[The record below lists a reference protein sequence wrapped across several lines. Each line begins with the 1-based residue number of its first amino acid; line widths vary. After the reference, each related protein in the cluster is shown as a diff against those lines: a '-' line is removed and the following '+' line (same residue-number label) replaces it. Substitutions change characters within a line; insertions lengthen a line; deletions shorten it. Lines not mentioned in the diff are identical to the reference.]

1 MHTSYRNAFFSMAIF
16 FVLAPHNGIA
26 QQSSLSVESIMRD
39 PIWMGTFPSQ
49 VRWDEHGEFIYFN
62 YNRDQDPED
71 SLYQIGVKSK
81 QLEKVS
87 WSQERELPSFTGV
100 YNVDKSRKAYVKNN
114 VLTVYDIPTKEVD
127 DLMELDGRMS
137 DLHFLGKD
145 DRLAFRLG
153 NDAYTLDL
161 ESKNLKRLTRIK
173 SGEKEK
179 EEESARQNE
188 WLEADNLDLLGVVRE
203 RKEKKERT
211 DSIAALKSGG
221 DPFTFY
227 LGKRQ
232 VSSLQVAA
240 DGDFVALL
248 LQTPSKPSATKVPNF
263 IAAEGYTSDLN
274 ARPKVGTETG
284 TSELAIYNIKKDT
297 VYLVNA
303 EKLSGIK
310 DLPDYISD
318 YPDKDWEEKVREVVF
333 SQVVF
338 SHDGKQA
345 VTQIRSKDNKDRWI
359 VLVDLK
365 SGELKV
371 LDRQRDEAWV
381 AGPGIG
387 WASGGGTLGWLPD
400 DSQIYF
406 QSEESGYSHLYL
418 LRISDG
424 SKQAVT
430 KGEFEVFSP
439 FISKDKKSWYLTTS
453 EVHPG
458 ERHFYRM
465 PLLGGKMEQLTHL
478 EGNNEV
484 TLSPD
489 EKWLAIRHS
498 YSNSPW
504 ELYLQANKTKSEAV
518 ALTYGQSEA
527 FQAYGWRDPE
537 LVNFP
542 ASDGV
547 SVPARLY
554 LPEPETKNGAAIVF
568 VHGAGYLQNV
578 HKWWSSYF
586 REYMFHNLLTD
597 LGYTVLDIDY
607 RGSAGYGR
615 DWRTGIYR
623 HMGGKDLSDQVDGV
637 RYLVANHGIDKDRV
651 GIYGGSYG
659 GFMTLM
665 ALFNEGDTFKSGAA
679 LRSVTDWAHYN
690 HPYTANILN
699 EPADDPV
706 AYRRSAPIYF
716 AEGFKG
722 HLLMAHGMVDVNVH
736 FQDVIRLSQRLI
748 ELGKDNWEL
757 AVYPAEDHGFVEPS
771 SWTDEYK
778 RILKLFN
785 QTLLD

>member
-1 MHTSYRNAFFSMAIF
+1 MRTSYTKAIF
-16 FVLAPHNGIA
+16 KIALFLLLLSFQSIA
-26 QQSSLSVESIMRD
+26 QESPLSVESIMQD
-39 PIWMGTFPSQ
+39 TKWMGTFPSQ
-49 VRWDEHGEFIYFN
+49 VRWDEHSGYIYFN
-62 YNRDQDPED
+62 YNKDKDPED
-71 SLYQIGVKSK
+71 SLYRIAIKSK
-81 QLEKVS
+81 NLEKVS
-87 WSQERELPSFTGV
+87 WSDERDLPSFSGV
-100 YNVDKSRKAYVKNN
+100 YNVDKSRKAFVKDN
-114 VLTVYDIPTKEVD
+114 VLTVYDIPAKEAHK
-127 DLMELDGRMS
+127 LLELDGSIS
-137 DLHFLGKD
+137 DLHFLGRG
-145 DRLAFRLG
+145 DRLAFRFG

-161 ESKNLKRLTRIK
+161 GTKNLKRLTRIK

-179 EEESARQNE
+179 EEEPTRQSK
-188 WLEADNLDLLGVVRE
+188 WLEEDNLDLLQVVRE
-203 RKEKKERT
+203 RKVKKDSTE
-211 DSIAALKSGG
+211 SIAKLKTGG
-221 DPFTFY
+221 ESFTFY

-232 VSSLQVAA
+232 VSGIQVAA
-240 DGDFVALL
+240 DGYYVAVL
-248 LQTPSKPSATKVPNF
+248 LQTPAKPTSTKVPDF
-263 IAAEGYTSDLN
+263 IAIEGYTSDLN
-274 ARPKVGTETG
+274 ARPKVGTETSK
-284 TSELAIYNIKKDT
+284 SELAIYDIKKDT
-297 VYLVNA
+297 VYFVNA
-303 EKLSGIK
+303 ENLTGIK
-310 DLPDYISD
+310 DLPDYVSD
-318 YPDKDWEEKVREVVF
+318 YPEKEWEEKVREVVF

-359 VLVDLK
+359 VLVDL
-365 SGELKV
+365 SDGELKV

-406 QSEESGYSHLYL
+406 QSEETGFSHLYL
-418 LRISDG
+418 LRLSDG
-424 SKQAVT
+424 SKQALT
-430 KGEFEVFSP
+430 KGEFEVFDP

-465 PLLGGKMEQLTHL
+465 PLLGGKMEQLTRL

-498 YSNSPW
+498 YSNTPW
-504 ELYLQANKTKSEAV
+504 ELYLQANNSKSKSEAV
-518 ALTYGQSEA
+518 ALTSGQSEE
-527 FQAYGWRDPE
+527 FQTYSWRDPE
-537 LVNFP
+537 LVNFQ

-554 LPEPETKNGAAIVF
+554 LPKPEAKNGAAIVF

-597 LGYTVLDIDY
+597 LGYTVIDIDY

-637 RYLVANHGIDKDRV
+637 KYLVENHGIDAGRI

-699 EPADDPV
+699 EPA
-706 AYRRSAPIYF
+706 
-716 AEGFKG
+716 
-722 HLLMAHGMVDVNVH
+722 
-736 FQDVIRLSQRLI
+736 
-748 ELGKDNWEL
+748 
-757 AVYPAEDHGFVEPS
+757 
-771 SWTDEYK
+771 
-778 RILKLFN
+778 
-785 QTLLD
+785 